1 MSYDEKDLLVISVKE
16 GKKKTMKKRKEREEA
31 FARYVREELQPEDL
45 DDEGL
50 PLLLGLMVRVKLMV
64 MIIFETF
71 IISDLGQCVESVVND
86 VKEPRVQTVAKRFT
100 DKDQGDQ
107 YLNLTMVGS
116 KSTNKP
122 QGKTS
127 G

>member
-50 PLLLGLMVRVKLMV
+50 PLLRCRAMFDNTSQATYRRFFLTR
-64 MIIFETF
+64 
-71 IISDLGQCVESVVND
+71 QC
-86 VKEPRVQTVAKRFT
+86 
-100 DKDQGDQ
+100 
-107 YLNLTMVGS
+107 
-116 KSTNKP
+116 
-122 QGKTS
+122 GKTNICGLLNCS
-127 G
+127 VLKSII

>member
-50 PLLLGLMVRVKLMV
+50 PLLRCRAMFDNTSRATYRRFFSNNTNYGKAYIYMLLPESQCSQFFFSNPL
-64 MIIFETF
+64 FE
-71 IISDLGQCVESVVND
+71 
-86 VKEPRVQTVAKRFT
+86 
-100 DKDQGDQ
+100 DKSI
-107 YLNLTMVGS
+107 LIC
-116 KSTNKP
+116 
-122 QGKTS
+122 
-127 G
+127 